1 MFIRASR
8 SGNHVYLRL
17 VEGYRDEQ
25 GRTRHRQ
32 VAQLGR
38 ADQIG
43 QKDVERLVSG
53 LLRHTGADASM
64 LLERPP
70 EFEPSRELGA
80 PWVLTELWREL
91 GLDEGLRR
99 ALRVGARSVE
109 PEPLVRAMVLNRLC
123 DPESKLGVLRWFE
136 RAVLPGIETDTI
148 THQQLLRAMD
158 AIERNRRRFHDTL
171 AARLKPL
178 IDQELSIVFYDL
190 TSIHSYGESELE
202 DDLRRFGRSKDKNG
216 VARQCVLG
224 LIQTAEGLPLDFE
237 LFEGNIAEV
246 RTLLPMLQRCLKRYP
261 IRRVVVVADRGLI
274 SLDNVEQIEAMT
286 VGDGHQLEY
295 ILAVPAGRYSD
306 FAAAIDTLEFAS
318 EVPSVRETRMD
329 GRRLVV
335 AHDPE
340 AAAAMRQRR
349 REKIDELA
357 AFGDELVAKLDAQD
371 AGERSRGRQATDA
384 GAFAR
389 FQRAVLEKQYSR
401 FFGMAIEDGRFTFEV
416 LEDAVDRAQRLDGKL
431 VLLTNVPDLGAEDV
445 VARYKS
451 LADIERG
458 FRVLKRDL
466 EIAPVYHRLPERIYA
481 HAAIC
486 FLALLLHRVMRMRLK
501 HRGASISVERAL
513 EALKQLQ
520 FHGVNIE
527 GHRLTGITRPD
538 AVQLD
543 LFDQLEVTPPTKE
556 AITSA

>member
-1 MFIRASR
+1 MFVRASR

-17 VEGYRDEQ
+17 LEGYRDEQ

-38 ADQIG
+38 ADKIG
-43 QKDVERLVSG
+43 DEDVQRVISG
-53 LLRHTGADASM
+53 LLRHTGADASF
-64 LLERPP
+64 LLDQEP

-99 ALRVGARSVE
+99 ALRHGARQVD
-109 PEPLVRAMVLNRLC
+109 PEPLVRTMVLNRLC
-123 DPESKLGVLRWFE
+123 DPESKLGVLRWLE
-136 RAVLPGIETDTI
+136 RVVVPGVDTESI

-158 AIERNRRRFHDTL
+158 AIERNRKRFHDTL

-178 IDQELSIVFYDL
+178 IDQELSVVFYDL
-190 TSIHSYGESELE
+190 TSIRIHGEAEVA
-202 DDLRRFGRSKDKNG
+202 DDLRRFGRSKDTHG
-216 VARQCVLG
+216 ISRQCVLG
-224 LIQTAEGLPLDFE
+224 LIQTADGIPLDFE

-246 RTLLPMLQRCLKRYP
+246 RTLLPMLERCLKRYP

-274 SLDNVEQIEAMT
+274 SLDNVEQLE
-286 VGDGHQLEY
+286 GLELSGGRQLEY
-295 ILAVPAGRYSD
+295 ILAVPAGRYND
-306 FAAAIDTLEFAS
+306 FATAIDELSFAS
-318 EVPSVRETRMD
+318 EVPSVRETSVN

-335 AHDPE
+335 AHNPE
-340 AAAAMRQRR
+340 AAEETRR
-349 REKIDELA
+349 RRRKKLDALV

-371 AGERSRGRQATDA
+371 EGKRFRGRQPSDT
-384 GAFAR
+384 GAYSR
-389 FQRAVLEKQYSR
+389 FQREVLDKQYSR
-401 FFGMAIEDGRFTFEV
+401 FFWAGLEEGRFTFEL
-416 LEDAVDRAQRLDGKL
+416 LEDAVAKAERLDGKL
-431 VLLTNVPDLGAEDV
+431 VLLTNVPDLGAEDL

-486 FLALLLHRVMRMRLK
+486 FLALLLHRLMRLRLK
-501 HRGASISVERAL
+501 SRGASLSVERAL

-520 FHGVNIE
+520 YHGVRIG
-527 GHRLTGITRPD
+527 GHRVTGVSSPGP
-538 AVQLD
+538 VQKD
-543 LFDQLEVTPPTKE
+543 LFDQLEVPAPRKE
-556 AITSA
+556 SI